1 MQERSIL
8 TPFETMWDKVWEFL
22 PNFVA
27 ALALFLVGIAV
38 ALAVRYLVIRLLSS
52 IGWERFAGRSSYL
65 RLLGVGDIRYP
76 LFDLVGAVVFWVVIL
91 AFAGT
96 AAHNLQL
103 STVELLLDQLVEF
116 LPNLFL
122 ALVIMGLGIWF
133 GVLAGRFARAFARSA
148 EIQEAN
154 LIGKGIQ
161 YLIIIIAA
169 GTALEQLRVATRFL
183 FGAFLIVLGS
193 LALAFGLGG
202 KDKAKE
208 IIDRVSEVEEERV
221 EEEKEKEKE
230 KEEEE

>member
-1 MQERSIL
+1 MRERSIL
-8 TPFETMWDKVWEFL
+8 TPFETMWDRIWEFL

-27 ALALFLVGIAV
+27 ALALFLVGIAI
-38 ALAVRYLVIRLLSS
+38 ALAVRYLVIRLLNS
-52 IGWERFAGRSSYL
+52 IGWERVAGKSSYL
-65 RLLGVGDIRYP
+65 RLLRYP
-76 LFDLVGAVVFWVVIL
+76 LFDLIGAIVFWVVIL

-96 AAHNLQL
+96 AALTL
-103 STVELLLDQLVEF
+103 KLTTIEILLDQLVEF
-116 LPNLFL
+116 LPNLFF
-122 ALVIMGLGIWF
+122 AVVILGLGIWF
-133 GVLAGRFARAFARSA
+133 GILAGRFARAFARSA

-161 YLIIIIAA
+161 YLIVIIAA

-208 IIDRVSEVEEERV
+208 IIDRLSLVEEEG
-221 EEEKEKEKE
+221 KKGG
-230 KEEEE
+230 EEEEE